1 MADITVS
8 ADIHAFL
15 QTSTAALARTELGVD
30 ASGTDNS
37 TDVTLAGTGT
47 YISIAGQVIT
57 VDGITESDITDLGT
71 YLTDLTGDAL
81 STVSDVTIT
90 AIASGEILAWNGSAW
105 INQTLAE
112 AGVSATGHSHTASD
126 VTDFDT
132 EVSNNTA
139 VAANTAKTGI
149 TAQQASDITANNAKV
164 TYDAAAAV
172 ALNTAKVTNATHTGD
187 VTGATVLTIAAG
199 AVDLAM
205 LSATGTAS
213 GTTFLRGDNTWA
225 TPAAGGAVD
234 SVNTQTGVVV
244 LDADDISDAATTNKF
259 ATAAELSAISAN
271 TAKTTNA
278 THTGDVTG
286 DVALTVESVAVTGQ
300 TLVTAV
306 GTDHVLIADASDSG
320 SLKKALISDFASAG
334 GDMAASTYDPATISE
349 QLVGLTATQTLTNK
363 TLTSPA
369 VNTPT
374 GIVTND
380 ITESTNKNFVTDA
393 ESVVIANTSG
403 TNTGDQVLPTDFDPA
418 GTDNS
423 TNVTLAGTGTYLSI
437 AGQAITVDPITESD
451 ISDLGT
457 YSTATGVADNADV
470 TNTSSVTAAGALMDS
485 EVTNLAQVKA
495 FSSSDYATAAQG
507 ATADSAL
514 QSESDTLDSVTGR
527 GATTTNG
534 VTVGSI
540 DISGDLDVDGTANL
554 DVVDIDGAVDMASTL
569 TVAGDTVLNSDLEVN
584 VSGASNASKAIV
596 INSSGT
602 NFESDDGMIRIL
614 HPSTG
619 SGALTGGFFMK
630 FNANSA
636 DKFTV
641 KGNGD
646 TAIAGDVSVTG
657 EVSTTSLDIN
667 GEIIEKAVNTTGV
680 TGSTA
685 LDPANGTIQRLTF
698 SGDVTFTDSLAD
710 GESITLS
717 IDDGSGSTATWP
729 TMEWVGGSAPTLDT
743 TNEHIIVVWKVN
755 STLYGMA
762 SGVAS

>member
-1 MADITVS
+1 MAY
-8 ADIHAFL
+8 
-15 QTSTAALARTELGVD
+15 
-30 ASGTDNS
+30 NS
-37 TDVTLAGTGT
+37 SHTGT
-47 YISIAGQVIT
+47 QIDDAIDKTQLMPELKGEKSTYANLPGSPTAG
-57 VDGITESDITDLGT
+57 DT
-71 YLTDLTGDAL
+71 YLVIAATTGYSAGFYRY
-81 STVSDVTIT
+81 S
-90 AIASGEILAWNGSAW
+90 GSAW
-105 INQTLAE
+105 VFM
-112 AGVSATGHSHTASD
+112 GSA
-126 VTDFDT
+126 V
-132 EVSNNTA
+132 
-139 VAANTAKTGI
+139 I
-149 TAQQASDITANNAKV
+149 T
-164 TYDAAAAV
+164 
-172 ALNTAKVTNATHTGD
+172 
-187 VTGATVLTIAAG
+187 
-199 AVDLAM
+199 
-205 LSATGTAS
+205 
-213 GTTFLRGDNTWA
+213 
-225 TPAAGGAVD
+225 
-234 SVNTQTGVVV
+234 VNTQTGAVV
-244 LDADDISDAATTNKF
+244 LDADDIDDSSTTHKF
-259 ATAAELSAISAN
+259 TS
-271 TAKTTNA
+271 
-278 THTGDVTG
+278 
-286 DVALTVESVAVTGQ
+286 
-300 TLVTAV
+300 
-306 GTDHVLIADASDSG
+306 SG
-320 SLKKALISDFASAG
+320 
-334 GDMAASTYDPATISE
+334 
-349 QLVGLTATQTLTNK
+349 
-363 TLTSPA
+363 
-369 VNTPT
+369 
-374 GIVTND
+374 D
-380 ITESTNKNFVTDA
+380 ITK
-393 ESVVIANTSG
+393 
-403 TNTGDQVLPTDFDPA
+403 
-418 GTDNS
+418 
-423 TNVTLAGTGTYLSI
+423 LSNI
-437 AGQAITVDPITESD
+437 EDS
-451 ISDLGT
+451 
-457 YSTATGVADNADV
+457 ADV
-470 TNTSSVTAAGALMDS
+470 TDTTNVTAAGALMDS
-485 EVTNLAQVKA
+485 EVTNLAEVKA
-495 FSSSDYATAAQG
+495 FASSDYATAAQG
-507 ATADSAL
+507 AKADSAL

-602 NFESDDGMIRIL
+602 NFESDGGMIRIL

-657 EVSTTSLDIN
+657 EVSATSLDIN